1 MEWVL
6 ILFVHASLL
15 ASGDS
20 VALTQVPME
29 NEKACR
35 LAGDAAR
42 SLVYEYAKIVPIV
55 YTEIVI
61 P

>member
-6 ILFVHASLL
+6 ILFIHASLL
-15 ASGDS
+15 SSSDS

-42 SLVYEYAKIVPIV
+42 SLVSGTTKNTRYICVRNK
-55 YTEIVI
+55 
-61 P
+61 